1 MSTRSPLALNNASF
15 ASCVKLFLIL
25 SSRVLTPRIRKQREL
40 TEANSPRVLL
50 VRRPSHIIHAAH
62 ELAHLRIRKHG
73 GRQCAEVADCH
84 IAVRLFASPL
94 HREGRLPGA
103 LARTVEPP
111 I

>member
-25 SSRVLTPRIRKQREL
+25 SSRALIPRIRWQRGL
-40 TEANSPRVLL
+40 TEANSPRVLQ
-50 VRRPSHIIHAAH
+50 VRRPSHIIHAAR
-62 ELAHLRIRKHG
+62 ELAHIRVREHD
-73 GRQCAEVADCH
+73 GRQSVEVADCH
-84 IAVRLFASPL
+84 IAVRLFAGPL
-94 HREGRLPGA
+94 HREGCLPGA